1 MSTAEEIHRRVPVA
15 DGHADSLMWNRDLVA
30 AGEEGHV
37 DFPRLREAGVR
48 LQCFTV
54 VTRGLPFIGG
64 FPLFMAR
71 RGWPVQARPSEW
83 ARCTWQLD
91 RLADFCRRSGGQASI
106 AGTRAELEQNLAGER
121 LSALVGIEGA
131 HCLEGHVDRVAALWE
146 RGVRFMG
153 LTHLANNE
161 LGGSCTPLMGNKPL
175 TPLGHQVLEAM
186 EGLGMAL
193 DVAHASPRA
202 LDDMFSH
209 PKVRPFSSH
218 TGVKGATAHWRN
230 LSDEALKTIADR
242 GGVVGIIFAPR
253 FVGGRTFD
261 DVARHIEHAIGVMGE
276 DAVGLGSDFDGFI
289 PLPQGMRD
297 VRDLPRLT
305 EALLKRG
312 MPEARVEKVL
322 GKNLTRF
329 FAETLGAA
337 RGLG

>member
-1 MSTAEEIHRRVPVA
+1 VSTAEEIHRRVPVA
-15 DGHADSLMWNRDLVA
+15 DGHADSLMWNRDLVTQS
-30 AGEEGHV
+30 EEGHV
-37 DFPRLREAGVR
+37 DFPRLREAGVK

-64 FPLFMAR
+64 FPLFVAR
-71 RGWPVQARPSEW
+71 QKWPVQARASEW

-91 RLADFCRRSGGQASI
+91 RLADFCRRSSGQASI
-106 AGTRAELEQNLAGER
+106 AGSKQQLEENLKGEK
-121 LSALVGIEGA
+121 LSALLGIEGA
-131 HCLEGHVDRVAALWE
+131 HCIEGKVDRVTELWE
-146 RGVRFMG
+146 RGVRFIG

-161 LGGSCTPLMGNKPL
+161 LGGSSTPLMGNKPL

-186 EGLGMAL
+186 EGVGMAL

-202 LDDMFSH
+202 LAEMFSH
-209 PKVRPFSSH
+209 QGVRPFSSH
-218 TGVKGATAHWRN
+218 TGAQGATKHWRN

-253 FVGGRTFD
+253 FVGGKSFD

-305 EALLKRG
+305 DALLKRG
-312 MPEARVEKVL
+312 MPEAQVEKVL
-322 GKNLTRF
+322 GRNLTRF
-329 FAETLGAA
+329 FTEVLGAA
-337 RGLG
+337 KGLG